1 MQKLLNKISA
11 FRKYKNMPIL
21 DLFVFGIIIYISTFP
36 LWEPDISKG
45 LDASYVWAI
54 NFLFQNDYSSLT
66 KLIYP
71 IGPLGFLKL
80 PTAISPNL
88 EIAIAFY
95 TIIKLW
101 FISVFM
107 WVGNN
112 QKWDIK
118 PTTALLCFIVA
129 LILPFDYI
137 LIGIVMLHA
146 LLIIETNK
154 PIHFIPI
161 SIWVSIALLIKS
173 SIGIMG
179 FSVLTIIWLLYLIR
193 NRDIKKSVLW
203 ASICF
208 LIVMLIGSTTMLG
221 IKEFVSFSINTLRL
235 SFGYSEALTLN
246 PHNNIF
252 LLIGFIITVLIIPIL
267 INEKNT
273 RIAFIAFIFP
283 LFAVWKHAMSRQDIT
298 HYSLLVVFMV
308 LFWILLIIYTKK
320 HATKLIFLA
329 LLNITFIYANMKH
342 IPMYHPIKIE
352 INGINNFYK
361 TVIKFNTFQK
371 TYIEQSRKNLEK
383 CLLDPEIITLIDNN
397 TVDIYPWELTY
408 AAANKLNYKARK
420 TLQAGSFA
428 TWLDEKSAQDFDS
441 VNGAEYLIFH
451 FVKDIWGG
459 NFGSIDQRYLLNDNP
474 KTILQILTNYTV
486 VYKNNE
492 MLLLSKTKKPQFDK
506 PVLQKFQQNEWN
518 QWIEIPDANQ
528 NIIRL
533 KAKIKSS
540 ISGKFTSFFYKP
552 STCYI
557 DYKMEDGKI
566 LTYRFIPNNAL
577 DGLWVHPF
585 IQHPTYDI
593 IESQVTAIR
602 LRNNNN
608 SAFYKKIKTQFEI
621 TTASQQNVSIKNNAY
636 SILGKTFQGNRKT
649 IADLQLSI
657 FANNQ
662 QPNKIITINGEPS
675 NYINGQEYSN
685 TLIINLDSIAA
696 LLNNNATLFV
706 ETYVDYNSNEEEA
719 FLVISGE
726 GNANSFWESQK
737 LLTNKDSYYT
747 GNTYNNKILHILPNS
762 CGIIKS
768 YIWNPNKTKIH
779 INDFRL
785 RIRIISE

>member
-1 MQKLLNKISA
+1 
-11 FRKYKNMPIL
+11 MPIL
-21 DLFVFGIIIYISTFP
+21 YLFLFGIIIYISTFP
-36 LWEPDISKG
+36 VWGPDISKG

-66 KLIYP
+66 KLIFP
-71 IGPLGFLKL
+71 IGPLGFLKM

-88 EIAIAFY
+88 EIAITFY
-95 TIIKLW
+95 TIMKLW
-101 FISVFM
+101 FIYVFM

-112 QKWDIK
+112 QKWNIK
-118 PTTALLCFIVA
+118 PTAALLCFIAA

-161 SIWVSIALLIKS
+161 SFWVSIALLIKS
-173 SIGIMG
+173 SIGIIG

-193 NRDIKKSVLW
+193 NRDLKKSVLW
-203 ASICF
+203 ASICI
-208 LIVMLIGSTTMLG
+208 LIVMLIGSITMLG
-221 IKEFVSFSINTLRL
+221 IKEFVVFFINTLRL
-235 SFGYSEALTLN
+235 SFGYSEALTLY

-252 LLIGFIITVLIIPIL
+252 LLIGFIITVLMIPIL

-283 LFAVWKHAMSRQDIT
+283 LFAVWKHAMSRQDT
-298 HYSLLVVFMV
+298 WHYSSLVVFMV

-320 HATKLIFLA
+320 YATKLIILA
-329 LLNITFIYANMKH
+329 LLNITFIYANIKY
-342 IPMYHPIKIE
+342 IPMYDPIKIE

-371 TYIEQSRKNLEK
+371 TYIEQSQKNLEE
-383 CLLDPEIITLIDNN
+383 CLLDPEILTLLDNN

-428 TWLDEKSAQDFDS
+428 TWLDKKSAQDFDL
-441 VNGAEYLIFH
+441 VNGPEYLIFH
-451 FVKDIWGG
+451 FVKDRWGG

-492 MLLLSKTKKPQFDK
+492 MLLLKKTHTPQFDK
-506 PVLQKFQQNEWN
+506 PVLQKLQQNEWN

-540 ISGKFTSFFYKP
+540 ILGVFTSFFYKP

-557 DYKMEDGKI
+557 DYKMKDGKI

-593 IESQVTAIR
+593 IESQVVAIR

-608 SAFYKKIKTQFEI
+608 SAFSNKIKTQFEI
-621 TTASQQNVSIKNNAY
+621 ITPSQQNVSIKNNAY
-636 SILGKTFQGNRKT
+636 SVLGKTFQGNSKI
-649 IADLQLSI
+649 IADIQLSI

-662 QPNKIITINGEPS
+662 QPNKIIAINDKPS
-675 NYINGQEYSN
+675 NYINGQEFSN
-685 TLIINLDSIAA
+685 TLIISLDSITA
-696 LLNNNATLFV
+696 LLNNNSAILFI

-726 GNANSFWESQK
+726 GNANSFWEPQK
-737 LLTNKDSYYT
+737 LLTNEDSYYT
-747 GNTYNNKILHILPNS
+747 GNTYNAKILHILPNS

-768 YIWNPNKTKIH
+768 FIWNPNKTKIH
-779 INDFRL
+779 IKDFRL